1 MATNSPTKGSEPMP
15 EKKIDGYDKWD
26 IESAADTLV
35 RAETMR
41 LKDKKLYKLAIAELK
56 KRKKAISTIVK

>member
-1 MATNSPTKGSEPMP
+1 MEGTKTMP

-41 LKDKKLYKLAIAELK
+41 LKEKKLYKLAIAELK
-56 KRKKAISTIVK
+56 KRKKAISTIIK

>member
-1 MATNSPTKGSEPMP
+1 MADS
-15 EKKIDGYDKWD
+15 KKIQGYEVYE

-41 LKDKKLYKLAIAELK
+41 IKDKKLYKLALVELK
-56 KRKKAISTIVK
+56 KRKKAISVIV

>member
-1 MATNSPTKGSEPMP
+1 MTHTGEIKEVTMP
-15 EKKIDGYDKWD
+15 EGKIQGYERYE

-41 LKDKKLYKLAIAELK
+41 IKEKKLYKLALAELR
-56 KRKKAISTIVK
+56 KRKKAIAKIV

>member
-1 MATNSPTKGSEPMP
+1 MAD
-15 EKKIDGYDKWD
+15 EKIQGYEAYE

-41 LKDKKLYKLAIAELK
+41 LKDKKLYKLALAELK
-56 KRKKAISTIVK
+56 KRKKAIAKIV